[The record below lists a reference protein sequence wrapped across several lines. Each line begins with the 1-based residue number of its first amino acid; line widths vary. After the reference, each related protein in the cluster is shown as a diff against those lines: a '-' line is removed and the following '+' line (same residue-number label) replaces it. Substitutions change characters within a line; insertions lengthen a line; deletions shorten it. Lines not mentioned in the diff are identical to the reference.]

1 MPSYPQIT
9 LKPGKDVPILAGHP
23 WVFSEAIATADRY
36 MDGAIVSLLN
46 QRGKQIALG
55 YINSRTSIR
64 VRVLTLDPTE
74 TVDADFFSRRFARL
88 DTWKRANLSA
98 DTDGFRLVHAEA
110 DCLPGLIIDRYR
122 DVFVFQLHT
131 AGMELMRELVVEAL
145 RATFSPRAIVERSDL
160 DVRRMEGLTTQ
171 PVGVCYG
178 ALEEETTFS
187 ENSHTFIADVLKGQ
201 KTGFFLDQRDA
212 RAAVGHYSA
221 GKSVLNLFGYT
232 GAFSVYAAK
241 AGASFV
247 STVDVSHRALEVAI
261 RHMTIN
267 KMDPDDESRFQFLE
281 ADVMDLLA
289 DPKSLER
296 PAEVIICDPPAFAK
310 SERHLPQ
317 AMKAYT
323 DLNSACFSRLTIGGI
338 LVTSS
343 CSGRITPEDFR
354 SMLRIASGRAGRDVR
369 VREWITQPVDHA
381 ERLAFPEGRY
391 LKTAI
396 LEVTGVRAS

>member
-1 MPSYPQIT
+1 MPSIPQVV

-23 WVFSEAIATADRY
+23 WVFSEAIASADRFS
-36 MDGAIVSLLN
+36 DGEIVGIQN
-46 QRGKQIALG
+46 QRGRQIATG
-55 YINSRTSIR
+55 YANPRTSIR
-64 VRVLTLDPTE
+64 VRVLTIDPSE
-74 TVDADFFSRRFARL
+74 SIDVDFFSRRFARL
-88 DTWKRANLSA
+88 DAWKRANLSA
-98 DTDGFRLVHAEA
+98 DTDGYRLVHAEA
-110 DCLPGLIIDRYR
+110 DNLPGLIVDRFR

-131 AGMELMRELVVEAL
+131 AGMERMRDFIVEAL
-145 RATFSPRAIVERSDL
+145 RLTFSPRAIVERSDL
-160 DVRRMEGLTTQ
+160 DVRRMEGLTAQ
-171 PVGVCYG
+171 PVGVCFG
-178 ALEEETTFS
+178 KLEEETTFQ
-187 ENSHTFIADVLKGQ
+187 ENGHEFIADVLKGQ

-212 RAAVGHYSA
+212 RAAVGRYSA

-247 STVDVSHRALEVAI
+247 STVDVSHRALEVAM
-261 RHMTIN
+261 RHMTLN
-267 KMDPDDESRFQFLE
+267 GMNPDDESRFQFLE

-289 DPKSLER
+289 DPNSLDR

-310 SERHLPQ
+310 SERHMPQ

-323 DLNSACFSRLTIGGI
+323 DVNSACLSRLNVGGM

-343 CSGRITPEDFR
+343 CSGRVTPEDFR
-354 SMLRIASGRAGRDVR
+354 SMLRIAAGRAGRDVR

-396 LEVTGVRAS
+396 LEVTGVR